1 MDSSTFGLCEFTFVL
16 TRPVPAEFPAHQ
28 RRRATGPFSQRTF
41 IVPLAIALALLRQD
55 NERVTWF
62 APMKKLPKNL
72 SPELEE
78 LRSGLIGALPLLGNE
93 LASMFGRP
101 LPRLSARDKA
111 GLEKKID
118 RLLRST
124 SPSLQKLEELKG
136 KQVRCAQPPVALRTA
151 LMNTDSLKAYIR
163 CTIVF
168 ALVSPT

>member
-1 MDSSTFGLCEFTFVL
+1 
-16 TRPVPAEFPAHQ
+16 
-28 RRRATGPFSQRTF
+28 
-41 IVPLAIALALLRQD
+41 
-55 NERVTWF
+55 
-62 APMKKLPKNL
+62 MKKLPKNL

>member
-1 MDSSTFGLCEFTFVL
+1 MTPRPQIGEVVAKRSLLRVGEVSGLGVCRKGLAKQPDRTWSSSRSRWQLL
-16 TRPVPAEFPAHQ
+16 WPH
-28 RRRATGPFSQRTF
+28 
-41 IVPLAIALALLRQD
+41 LRQD
-55 NERVTWF
+55 NKRVTWF

-124 SPSLQKLEELKG
+124 SPFKSWENSKAIPPQTSSVAPPSRSLWHPCSAPADG
-136 KQVRCAQPPVALRTA
+136 GCV
-151 LMNTDSLKAYIR
+151 
-163 CTIVF
+163 
-168 ALVSPT
+168 